1 MPLAPGTILGVYQ
14 VIGSLGAGGMGEV
27 YRARDTK
34 LNRDVA
40 LKVLPHAFSNDG
52 DRVARINREAQVLA
66 SLNHPNIAAIYGS
79 EGHALVMELI
89 EGEDLA
95 DVIARGAMPLSEV
108 LPIAKQL
115 ADALE
120 AAHEQGI
127 VHRDLKPANIKLR
140 ANGSVKILDFG
151 LAKALGPD
159 AASAADPMNSPTLA
173 AGATQ
178 MGMIIGTAAYMAPE
192 QARGKAVDRRADIWA
207 FGVVL
212 YEMLTGQ
219 RAFEGD
225 DVSIT
230 LASVLKE
237 EPKWQSLPPGLP
249 PPITRLLRRCLE
261 KDPRRRLSAIGDAR
275 LELEEQEASVAS
287 APLPVIAATRRPS
300 MVSRLWPA
308 LAAAVVTAVVAYT
321 AWASTGGAAPAGV
334 SRLSILPPSGE
345 RLYPDSGAVALSP
358 DGTMVAFVVGV
369 VARSDTQLWV
379 RSLDSLTARRLED
392 ADDGRLPFWS
402 PDSRRIGFFTRNKLK
417 TISAAGGRADTLAD
431 APSGRGGAWGTS
443 NVIVFAPDAGGSL
456 YRVPANGGKVEPAT
470 TIDPARKE
478 FSHRFPTFLPD
489 GMHFLYASLP
499 GKDGRFDIFAG
510 SLNDTSRAP
519 IATLEA
525 APAFASPGWLLYGRQ
540 GVLAALPFDAR
551 SLKVTGDPVTLED
564 EPSTILDP
572 ANSFTAGHSISAS
585 SNGSLAYYA
594 APSLNTSATW
604 YDQNGQATGT
614 LLMPPGHYEA
624 LSISHDG
631 IHAAIVKSSSP
642 SESSIWL
649 VDLVRGGASPLSS
662 GQGRNDAPIWSPD
675 GARLVWAADRSGPQ
689 NVFVKDV
696 NDAAPERQLYASDVL
711 FKNPVDWSRDG
722 RWIVLSQL
730 DQGTSQN
737 IWLLDASGTKPPTIV
752 IRGPA
757 QDLGGLISP
766 DQRWIAYTAD
776 DSGRLELYVQSFP
789 TAGRK
794 VQISDQGA
802 VASWWTPDT
811 RQLIFLGDDLRSLW
825 RVDVQSG
832 PALSAGSP
840 RKFATLPADI
850 IAVDATPDRQRFLAL
865 APERSGSGSL
875 TVVQNWR
882 SALAAK
888 R

>member
-1 MPLAPGTILGVYQ
+1 
-14 VIGSLGAGGMGEV
+14 
-27 YRARDTK
+27 
-34 LNRDVA
+34 
-40 LKVLPHAFSNDG
+40 
-52 DRVARINREAQVLA
+52 
-66 SLNHPNIAAIYGS
+66 
-79 EGHALVMELI
+79 
-89 EGEDLA
+89 
-95 DVIARGAMPLSEV
+95 
-108 LPIAKQL
+108 
-115 ADALE
+115 
-120 AAHEQGI
+120 
-127 VHRDLKPANIKLR
+127 
-140 ANGSVKILDFG
+140 
-151 LAKALGPD
+151 
-159 AASAADPMNSPTLA
+159 
-173 AGATQ
+173 
-178 MGMIIGTAAYMAPE
+178 
-192 QARGKAVDRRADIWA
+192 
-207 FGVVL
+207 
-212 YEMLTGQ
+212 
-219 RAFEGD
+219 
-225 DVSIT
+225 
-230 LASVLKE
+230 
-237 EPKWQSLPPGLP
+237 
-249 PPITRLLRRCLE
+249 
-261 KDPRRRLSAIGDAR
+261 
-275 LELEEQEASVAS
+275 
-287 APLPVIAATRRPS
+287 
-300 MVSRLWPA
+300 
-308 LAAAVVTAVVAYT
+308 
-321 AWASTGGAAPAGV
+321 
-334 SRLSILPPSGE
+334 
-345 RLYPDSGAVALSP
+345 
-358 DGTMVAFVVGV
+358 
-369 VARSDTQLWV
+369 
-379 RSLDSLTARRLED
+379 
-392 ADDGRLPFWS
+392 
-402 PDSRRIGFFTRNKLK
+402 
-417 TISAAGGRADTLAD
+417 
-431 APSGRGGAWGTS
+431 
-443 NVIVFAPDAGGSL
+443 
-456 YRVPANGGKVEPAT
+456 
-470 TIDPARKE
+470 
-478 FSHRFPTFLPD
+478 
-489 GMHFLYASLP
+489 
-499 GKDGRFDIFAG
+499 
-510 SLNDTSRAP
+510 
-519 IATLEA
+519 
-525 APAFASPGWLLYGRQ
+525 
-540 GVLAALPFDAR
+540 
-551 SLKVTGDPVTLED
+551 
-564 EPSTILDP
+564 
-572 ANSFTAGHSISAS
+572 
-585 SNGSLAYYA
+585 
-594 APSLNTSATW
+594 
-604 YDQNGQATGT
+604 
-614 LLMPPGHYEA
+614 MPPGHYEA